1 MVSTRCVVVSAGG
14 STVSARR
21 RRYLSWRTHP
31 ASRVLALG
39 ASVGASRV
47 RVESKQRSTSSAL
60 QRASRRARGRGRT
73 LVEAVH
79 GTLTGLRKAREVS
92 VEGEQVKVGPNERR
106 AKGSAHRTRRN
117 QAAGATWRHRQ
128 VRADLAASGAE
139 SIRASENIRKM
150 VRFHHK
156 TAVAKSQ
163 VLWRAP
169 YSRLHPVWTKVRP
182 S

>member
-47 RVESKQRSTSSAL
+47 RVESEQRSTSSAL

-92 VEGEQVKVGPNERR
+92 VEGEQQSKWGGRKESNANRMRR
-106 AKGSAHRTRRN
+106 LPLA
-117 QAAGATWRHRQ
+117 QATWR
-128 VRADLAASGAE
+128 RAEARCMRVYPVASRAE
-139 SIRASENIRKM
+139 SGRTSGSGWKEGMRYRERAAA
-150 VRFHHK
+150 
-156 TAVAKSQ
+156 TQ
-163 VLWRAP
+163 V
-169 YSRLHPVWTKVRP
+169 
-182 S
+182 

>member
-79 GTLTGLRKAREVS
+79 GTLTVCVRRGRSASRASRSKWGGRKESDA
-92 VEGEQVKVGPNERR
+92 N
-106 AKGSAHRTRRN
+106 RTRRLPLA
-117 QAAGATWRHRQ
+117 QATWR
-128 VRADLAASGAE
+128 RAEARCMRVYPVASRAE
-139 SIRASENIRKM
+139 SGRTSGSGWKEGMRYRERAAA
-150 VRFHHK
+150 
-156 TAVAKSQ
+156 TQ
-163 VLWRAP
+163 V
-169 YSRLHPVWTKVRP
+169 
-182 S
+182 